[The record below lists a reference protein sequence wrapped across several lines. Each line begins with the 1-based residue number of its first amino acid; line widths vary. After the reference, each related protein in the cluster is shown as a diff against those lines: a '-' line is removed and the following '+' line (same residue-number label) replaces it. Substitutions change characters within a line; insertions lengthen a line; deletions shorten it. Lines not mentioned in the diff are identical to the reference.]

1 MKRTIRIGI
10 TILLL
15 VMGCVIAYEKHSNR
29 IMASEADQKIVAKIN
44 SDTIT
49 EEDLDFYKVINRIRV
64 EMNREADRN
73 RLQGK
78 ELEESISFWN
88 NQEKAAMDRNTLLTQ
103 MIRLHAAALL
113 AKEKGYTASEAEVK
127 KEMDDVKQ
135 IYGKEPNALK
145 MIKAYGEKRFWNKE
159 FSQYQLI
166 VLSKKVQLDVMNQV
180 KKANTKAEEKEIYFL
195 ANKKYEELLI
205 SQIGTLKI
213 AFVNNR

>member
-15 VMGCVIAYEKHSNR
+15 GMGCVIAYEKHSNR

-49 EEDLDFYKVINRIRV
+49 EEDLDFYKVINRIQV

-159 FSQYQLI
+159 LSQYQLI
-166 VLSKKVQLDVMNQV
+166 VLSKKVQLDVMDQV
-180 KKANTKAEEKEIYFL
+180 KKANPKAEEKEIYFL

-213 AFVNNR
+213 DFVNNR